1 MIRPKDTQD
10 GRLVCTKC
18 YSLWYIRHI
27 ITDKAVYVITC
38 DYMTWLH
45 DKITYRRHWYKV
57 YVNKPMVVHVHNK
70 SIELWFRFV
79 VMCTCQTDTVSQPC
93 KMQPTRRIC
102 SIPSASILYPVRRMQ
117 IHVHTHRQVDLTSMT
132 PGNTSTISIGCAW
145 LRWNTTRARVDFPN
159 CKWCTC
165 QNVSHL
171 RRWVCKQ
178 FVYSWWANTEFLL
191 IRDN

>member
-45 DKITYRRHWYKV
+45 DKITYRRHWYRV

-79 VMCTCQTDTVSQPC
+79 VVLYMSDWHCQSTLQDAANSWYMLYIVRVYTLPCTDVCKYMYIHTDKLTWQVWHQATHQQSPSAVHDCAEIRHVRASTSPTVSD
-93 KMQPTRRIC
+93 
-102 SIPSASILYPVRRMQ
+102 V
-117 IHVHTHRQVDLTSMT
+117 HVKT
-132 PGNTSTISIGCAW
+132 
-145 LRWNTTRARVDFPN
+145 
-159 CKWCTC
+159 
-165 QNVSHL
+165 
-171 RRWVCKQ
+171 
-178 FVYSWWANTEFLL
+178 WA
-191 IRDN
+191 I